1 VIQTGTIRNVGC
13 GFLFA
18 FRSNYGCVLH
28 HFRDKARYW
37 LKIVMFSCPLH
48 STPPLGVPV
57 GEWWGYPM
65 VKKLWGYVQPFR
77 QNTGVW
83 RTDRRTDGQ
92 TFWHSIVRAMHT
104 RRAVKTIFDITGSRM
119 MPPPCLQIYFR
130 PPVTLTFDLLNPNC
144 CDASGVYQVWV
155 KFVGWFLIWTRLF
168 AKNRQKTNKKEDR
181 QICTEIKA
189 LKHNTKTTM

>member
-1 VIQTGTIRNVGC
+1 MAVSCII
-13 GFLFA
+13 
-18 FRSNYGCVLH
+18 SEIK
-28 HFRDKARYW
+28 RDIGWKSWCFHA
-37 LKIVMFSCPLH
+37 PLH

-104 RRAVKTIFDITGSRM
+104 RRAVKSIFDITGSRM

-130 PPVTLTFDLLNPNC
+130 PPVTSTFDLLNPNC

-168 AKNRQKTNKKEDR
+168 AKNRQKTNKKRGQTDMYR
-181 QICTEIKA
+181 DKSIK
-189 LKHNTKTTM
+189 T